1 MKRLGLT
8 VSGNV
13 PLRELIPLTK
23 DAEGAGF
30 ESFWVHETYF
40 MRDGITQ
47 LTASM
52 LSTDKIRLAT
62 GCINPFTRHTS
73 VVAMTVA
80 TLDEFSP
87 GRLILGLGTGYPLRL
102 NQMGLM
108 LERPVY
114 ELERRIGEIRELLNG
129 GQIQKGAHLMF
140 KPPAKKIPVYIGV
153 RGESMLRM
161 AGRVGDGYLAAPAES
176 VLSMKKI
183 VKILSSSHR
192 TSGRSDGFE
201 VAANILTYVYPAG
214 KESLDV
220 LKKDP
225 FVMYMMAVLDN
236 RTVLDSGFK
245 LEDRAKV
252 EQPYMKGMLDQAS
265 ANITDELLGSFTA
278 IGSEERVIE
287 KLEEFRKAGVDLPV
301 LLPIKPDRTSVKRIV
316 DLGANY
322 LRS

>member
-1 MKRLGLT
+1 M
-8 VSGNV
+8 
-13 PLRELIPLTK
+13 PLSK
-23 DAEGAGF
+23 DAEDVGF

-40 MRDGITQ
+40 MRDAITQ

-52 LSTDKIRLAT
+52 LSTDRIRLAT
-62 GCINPFTRHTS
+62 GCINPFTRHAS
-73 VVAMTVA
+73 VVAMTMA
-80 TLDEFSP
+80 TLDEYSP

-102 NQMGLM
+102 NQMGLR

-129 GQIQKGAHLMF
+129 GQIQKGARLMF
-140 KPPAKKIPVYIGV
+140 KPPANSIPVYIGV

-176 VLSMKKI
+176 VLSMEKI
-183 VKILSSSHR
+183 VKILSSSYR
-192 TSGRSDGFE
+192 ASGRSDGFE
-201 VAANILTYVYPAG
+201 VAANILTYVSPAG
-214 KESLDV
+214 QEPLEV

-225 FVMYMMAVLDN
+225 FVIYMMAVLDN
-236 RTVLDSGFK
+236 RTVLDSGFR

-252 EQPYMKGMLDQAS
+252 EQPYMRGMLDQAS
-265 ANITDELLGSFTA
+265 ANITDELLRSFTA

-301 LLPIKPDRTSVKRIV
+301 LLPIKPDRASIRRIIE
-316 DLGANY
+316 LGADY
-322 LRS
+322 AHS